1 MEYYCQVAVAK
12 KKILILTYQILK
24 YQKKNSEKIL
34 NSENPESLV
43 TKKEII
49 INELK
54 NYQNKSEIL
63 GAVKFGKKE
72 VSTNKGL
79 CERCLL
85 VINKNK

>member
-1 MEYYCQVAVAK
+1 MTKFSYFKLISTFLVGILLSSCSSK
-12 KKILILTYQILK
+12 KENFDIDLSNFKVS
-24 YQKKNSEKIL
+24 KKNSEKIL

-63 GAVKFGKKE
+63 GAVKFGKKDPF
-72 VSTNKGL
+72 
-79 CERCLL
+79 
-85 VINKNK
+85 